1 MMSETI
7 RAAVKTRPFIP
18 FGLRMPD
25 GRLVHVPSPECIFL
39 VPESRNLVV
48 AQSAGT
54 FNVIDMFLVT
64 DLEYRTMPNVGPGP
78 AGTPEVSPAAWRH
91 GGRQ

>member
-1 MMSETI
+1 MMSETV
-7 RAAVKTRPFIP
+7 RAAVQARPFVP

-25 GRLVHVPSPECIFL
+25 GRLVHVPSPECAFL
-39 VPESRNLVV
+39 VPNSRNIVV

-64 DLEYRTMPNVGPGP
+64 DLEYRTMPNTDTGS
-78 AGTPEVSPAAWRH
+78 AGSPQVSPAA
-91 GGRQ
+91 